1 MAERAALWSL
11 AAKRAPGGLLIW
23 VLASGALERDR
34 LLGAAF
40 LFLICLRILRL
51 SVKQGLWLLELE
63 HDEDASSAGERDWER
78 LLVSFS
84 LGEVCSLRFLGRR
97 SRGPGERE
105 RWQEARRAAGGGG
118 EEGALSMSSREA
130 EAASFGGETVG

>member
-1 MAERAALWSL
+1 LAERAALRSL

-40 LFLICLRILRL
+40 LFLIFLRILRL

-63 HDEDASSAGERDWER
+63 HEDASSAGERDWER